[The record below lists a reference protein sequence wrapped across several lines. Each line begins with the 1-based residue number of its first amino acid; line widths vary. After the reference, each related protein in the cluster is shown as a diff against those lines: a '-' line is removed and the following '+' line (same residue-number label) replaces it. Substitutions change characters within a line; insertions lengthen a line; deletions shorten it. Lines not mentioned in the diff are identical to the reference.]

1 MVVLKGHLAL
11 RPMATDECSPP
22 ATRLVL
28 FSWLWALAVVLHLLY
43 LTNSYAAFSSFTA
56 DHVVH
61 LLLAVAAVA
70 LLVRPQSL
78 ALLAVVCVLT
88 PVTAWF
94 EAPRLG
100 NHWLLASL
108 VALALL
114 AAMALGAVLR
124 PRDVADRLRDDGL
137 PSARLIFLIVYGFCA
152 FAKFNTSFI
161 NPTVSC
167 ANVYVDEVLRSLGL
181 SQFSSVGDSTWM
193 YLVPWAVMAI
203 ETSVVVLLVISRTR
217 VLGVILALVFH
228 GLIAFDTAHA
238 FSDFSSVIAALAILF
253 LPDEFFR
260 SVAPRIRSTVVRVG
274 TWIVAAV
281 SGSLIVWQSTDTRYL
296 SGELIGDLRDWMWW
310 IVWALAAIAVLAW
323 SIRARTIRSD
333 VALLPHDRWMV
344 MWPAFAFLIGCGPY
358 LELRVGTSWNMYA
371 NLQTANGSSNSFI
384 IPATAKLTD
393 YQSDTVRILAS
404 DDGGL
409 RQYVDTAYE
418 LPFINLQAYT
428 STHPDTSVTYERG
441 GVTTSVEHTRNDPV
455 LGTELPWWQRKVI
468 VFRSLD
474 TNEPVTCQKT
484 MWAAR

>member
-1 MVVLKGHLAL
+1 
-11 RPMATDECSPP
+11 MATDECSPCT
-22 ATRLVL
+22 TRLVV

-70 LLVRPQSL
+70 LLMRPQSL
-78 ALLAVVCVLT
+78 ALLAIVCVLT

-114 AAMALGAVLR
+114 AAMALGAALR
-124 PRDVADRLRDDGL
+124 PRDVAGRLLADGL

-152 FAKFNTSFI
+152 LAKFNTSFI

-167 ANVYVDEVLRSLGL
+167 ANLYVDEVAHSLGL

-203 ETSVVVLLVISRTR
+203 ETSVVVLLVIPRTR
-217 VLGVILALVFH
+217 VLGVILALIFH

-260 SVAPRIRSTVVRVG
+260 SLEPRLRSTVVRVG
-274 TWIVAAV
+274 AWTVAAV
-281 SGSLIVWQSTDTRYL
+281 SGALIVWQSTDTRSL
-296 SGELIGDLRDWMWW
+296 SGGIIGDLRDWMWW
-310 IVWALAAIAVLAW
+310 IVWALATTAVLAW
-323 SIRARTIRSD
+323 SIRSHTNRSD
-333 VALLPHDRWMV
+333 VALLPQDRWMM
-344 MWPAFAFLIGCGPY
+344 MWPAVAILIGFGPY

-371 NLQTANGSSNSFI
+371 NLQTANGSSNSFL
-384 IPATAKLTD
+384 IPQTAELTD
-393 YQSDTVRILAS
+393 YLSDLVRITASSDT
-404 DDGGL
+404 GL
-409 RQYVDTAYE
+409 QSYINSNYE
-418 LPFINLQAYT
+418 LPFVNLRGYT
-428 STHPDTSVTYERG
+428 STHPDASVTYVRD
-441 GVTTSVEHTRNDPV
+441 GVTTTVNNTREDPV
-455 LGTELPWWQRKVI
+455 LGNELPWWEHKAI
-468 VFRSLD
+468 VFRALD
-474 TNEPVTCQKT
+474 ENKPVACQNT
-484 MWAAR
+484 MLAAR